1 MHIRPGPHKKC
12 ESKCMKSNC
21 LAKQNEGGSC
31 IQSSSIVSNQISRK
45 QRNAQILNSR
55 VSRRLG
61 CLPSITTNN
70 NSNNAP
76 IVVFPLFNGG
86 LNCPVSRTT
95 FTYPRKVNNY
105 GRYVGT
111 NGFTNNPTKGGLVI
125 SNF

>member
-1 MHIRPGPHKKC
+1 MHIRPGPHKNC

-61 CLPSITTNN
+61 CLPSIATNN
-70 NSNNAP
+70 NSNNSP
-76 IVVFPLFNGG
+76 IVVFQLFNGG